1 MLCLPAAPPL
11 LTFLLPLWSV
21 FPLLTAHLSNN
32 GPQGSVSDAMPSNCC
47 PHAGNCSSFNSRSDS
62 SLGSISVSLNGTSQG
77 KTNTLK
83 LSLLAPLASVIP
95 HLSDHAASCPH
106 RNLVLPHLHKN
117 LPSVTKCCQFSLKYL
132 WTPSPLPHPLPWT
145 RLLLFNPVLL
155 LETSTRISQLLP
167 GGPLNKRSDL
177 VPLCCSCREAKAVRS
192 EAWLHLRIA

>member
-1 MLCLPAAPPL
+1 MLCLPVALPL

-21 FPLLTAHLSNN
+21 FPLRTAHPSNK
-32 GPQGSVSDAMPSNCC
+32 GPQGSVSDPTSSNCC
-47 PHAGNCSSFNSRSDS
+47 PHAGNGSSSISRSDS
-62 SLGSISVSLNGTSQG
+62 SLGSISVSLSGTSQG

-83 LSLLAPLASVIP
+83 LSLLAPPAIAIP
-95 HLSDHAASCPH
+95 RLSDHAASCPH

-117 LPSVTKCCQFSLKYL
+117 LPSVTKCCQVSLKYL

-177 VPLCCSCREAKAVRS
+177 VPLCCSFREAKAVRCQ
-192 EAWLHLRIA
+192 AGLHLRIA